1 MALQDGGD
9 ASNRFLLALAHW
21 QEGDKVKAGSWFDR
35 AVAWMKQHNAKDLGL
50 HQLWTEAA
58 ERLGQA
64 GPDANPAGSVAA
76 KPH

>member
-1 MALQDGGD
+1 
-9 ASNRFLLALAHW
+9 
-21 QEGDKVKAGSWFDR
+21 
-35 AVAWMKQHNAKDLGL
+35 MKQHNAKDLGL